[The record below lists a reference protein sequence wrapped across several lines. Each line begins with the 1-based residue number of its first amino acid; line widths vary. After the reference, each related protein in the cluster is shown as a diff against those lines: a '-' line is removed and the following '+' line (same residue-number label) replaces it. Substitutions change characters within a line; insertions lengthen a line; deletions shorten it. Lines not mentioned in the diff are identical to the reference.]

1 MARRI
6 FRESA
11 LERYNERL
19 EKIELPRYAS
29 APWMLLMWLAVLLL
43 LSATAL
49 LLAVRLPEFAVGP
62 SVVVDGDS
70 LNRKAPGAA
79 VAAFLPTEYAVRLS
93 PGQSAEITLPGR
105 EAGEDAGTLAARV
118 LAVEPA
124 PLSPAAARERY
135 GLDPATGSLLN
146 GPVIVAVIDVELP
159 AELWQ
164 GSVGEAQIEVGSRS
178 LLSLLP
184 RLVAGETGVGVSE

>member
-11 LERYNERL
+11 LEHYNERL

-43 LSATAL
+43 LLTTAL

-62 SVVVDGDS
+62 GVVVDGDS

-79 VAAFLPTEYAVRLS
+79 VAAFLPSEYAGRLS
-93 PGQSAEITLPGR
+93 PGQAAEIILPGR
-105 EAGEDAGTLAARV
+105 EASEARL

-124 PLSPAAARERY
+124 PLSPATARERY
-135 GLDPATGSLLN
+135 GLDPATGSLLR
-146 GPVIVAVIDVELP
+146 GPVIVVVIDVDRYL
-159 AELWQ
+159 A
-164 GSVGEAQIEVGSRS
+164 
-178 LLSLLP
+178 
-184 RLVAGETGVGVSE
+184 T

>member
-11 LERYNERL
+11 LNRYNERL
-19 EKIELPRYAS
+19 ERIELPRYAS
-29 APWMLLMWLAVLLL
+29 APWTLLMWLAVLLL
-43 LSATAL
+43 LLTTAL
-49 LLAVRLPEFAVGP
+49 LLAVRLPEYAAGP
-62 SVVVDGDS
+62 SVVVDGGI
-70 LNRKAPGAA
+70 LNRKAPGVA
-79 VAAFLPTEYAVRLS
+79 VAAFLPTEYASRLS
-93 PGQSAEITLPGR
+93 PGQAAEITLPGR
-105 EAGEDAGTLAARV
+105 EAGEEAGTLAARV

-146 GPVIVAVIDVELP
+146 GPATVAVIDVELP
-159 AELWQ
+159 AELWL
-164 GSVGEAQIEVGSRS
+164 GSVGEARIEVGSRS

-184 RLVAGETGVGVSE
+184 GLVAGETGVGVSE